1 MNKDLI
7 IALLA
12 LAFAGSA
19 AALLVVIAKLQQ
31 ARQDIWDER
40 SVQLS
45 EYKKVIADNELLI
58 EGGKKDGE
66 AIMWYT
72 DELVKARR
80 EIAEKQDRLSALL
93 CPTNN
98 HVWKDG
104 ICLKCGRTHE
114 DRSD

>member
-1 MNKDLI
+1 MSKDLI

-12 LAFAGSA
+12 LAFAGA
-19 AALLVVIAKLQQ
+19 GAALLVVVAKLQQ

-45 EYKKVIADNELLI
+45 EYKAVVHDRDILLD
-58 EGGKKDGE
+58 GAKKDAE
-66 AIMWYT
+66 AIQWYA

-80 EIAEKQDRLSALL
+80 EIARKQDRLSDLL

-98 HVWKDG
+98 HIWVDG
-104 ICLKCGRTHE
+104 VCVKCGRTQ
-114 DRSD
+114 DD